1 MQRKDNSSCDP
12 GWNDPPLFSY
22 ECQTTQSR
30 SSKPRNF
37 LNKRV
42 AFPLHASPPLNHIPV
57 DPTAPL
63 PLCNK
68 STLPPPP
75 SALIPPLAE
84 LPHTEGMK
92 TADVFNQ
99 SEALQTVLNNLTDV
113 LNSKLDC
120 QYKDKTDIQ
129 RRLDIMKKMWI
140 DDKLCQNIQQ
150 KLVELSEALK
160 ENDTERADELQKGL
174 MVDHAP
180 VCSQWMSG
188 VRHLIH
194 RKEPQLTEDES

>member
-1 MQRKDNSSCDP
+1 MEGKGNASCDP

-22 ECQTTQSR
+22 ECQTTQRR

-42 AFPLHASPPLNHIPV
+42 AFPLHESPPSNHLPV

-63 PLCNK
+63 SLCNK

-75 SALIPPLAE
+75 SAIIAPGTEIPC
-84 LPHTEGMK
+84 TEGLK
-92 TADVFNQ
+92 TVEIFNP
-99 SEALQTVLNNLTDV
+99 SEALQTVLNNLTGV
-113 LNSKLDC
+113 LNSKFEC
-120 QYKDKTDIQ
+120 QLKDKTEIQ
-129 RRLDIMKKMWI
+129 RRLDIMEKMWI

-160 ENDTERADELQKGL
+160 ENETERADELQKGL

-180 VCSQWMSG
+180 ACSQWMSG

-194 RKEPQLTEDES
+194 WREPQPTEEES